1 VRDRRFESNSR
12 LFRHIKKHQGFRHY
26 RRSDKWVL
34 SPVLSPK
41 EGHKRPWMVRTRRA
55 RATIHPSPAN
65 LAVATDAGQRLRKP
79 CRNPGHLRYPRLHPA
94 CSQAARQGRARAP
107 RSTMTKVGKSHSK
120 GTFAGAFG
128 NDGDAPVPA
137 LRAPRWNR
145 RTRALGHLRLP
156 GRMLADR
163 ARSACTQSHNTRR
176 CHDEVAGYGPHV
188 SVFAY

>member
-1 VRDRRFESNSR
+1 MKIGVPNGIHVAAVKERHASRWGREFESNSR
-12 LFRHIKKHQGFRHY
+12 LFRPIKESQGFRHS

-55 RATIHPSPAN
+55 RATIHPSPAK

-107 RSTMTKVGKSHSK
+107 QSTMTKVGKSHSK

-128 NDGDAPVPA
+128 NDEDAPIADLP
-137 LRAPRWNR
+137 
-145 RTRALGHLRLP
+145 P
-156 GRMLADR
+156 GRCGFAAEQHHGIDR
-163 ARSACTQSHNTRR
+163 AGRDHSSIGGA
-176 CHDEVAGYGPHV
+176 
-188 SVFAY
+188 

>member
-1 VRDRRFESNSR
+1 MAGLGHQERFLPPKLSGR
-12 LFRHIKKHQGFRHY
+12 CRFRQ
-26 RRSDKWVL
+26 
-34 SPVLSPK
+34 
-41 EGHKRPWMVRTRRA
+41 RTF
-55 RATIHPSPAN
+55 T
-65 LAVATDAGQRLRKP
+65 
-79 CRNPGHLRYPRLHPA
+79 
-94 CSQAARQGRARAP
+94 
-107 RSTMTKVGKSHSK
+107 
-120 GTFAGAFG
+120 GTRG
-128 NDGDAPVPA
+128 NGYVAPVPA